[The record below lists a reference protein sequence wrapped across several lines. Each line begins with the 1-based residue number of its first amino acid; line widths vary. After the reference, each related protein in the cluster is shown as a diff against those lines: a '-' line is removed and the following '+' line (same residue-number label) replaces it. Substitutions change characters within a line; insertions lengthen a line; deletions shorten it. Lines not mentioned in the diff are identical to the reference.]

1 MRIISDKNI
10 SSNISEEYTKSFAE
24 LVVILS
30 VFKLNISKNV
40 IDYVVKFGKTGTNAI
55 EKRFCVFFCSQLI
68 QIDNNDNNELIS
80 GFISLYNDFENC
92 VRREVAYQLRFL
104 SKVKNQDYFNRNLL
118 TIYKKYIEETEISI
132 QVEAIISILENFDK
146 VYDDDNFNK
155 RLIEIL
161 MNLVSS
167 NNVEKKPYLKKITKL
182 VQTIMTISKDNIQ
195 VAQVL
200 EKDVNFIINVS
211 LLFP

>member
-1 MRIISDKNI
+1 VRIISDKNI